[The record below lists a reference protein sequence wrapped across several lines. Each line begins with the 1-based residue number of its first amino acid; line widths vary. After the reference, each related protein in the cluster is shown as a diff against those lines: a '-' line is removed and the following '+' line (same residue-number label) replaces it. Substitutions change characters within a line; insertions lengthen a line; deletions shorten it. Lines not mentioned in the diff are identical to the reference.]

1 MGHSHAGHAHGHAHV
16 GHSHAHGHAHGHNHA
31 HARTANQR
39 RLAAVLVLSCLFL
52 LAEVVGGYVTHSLA
66 LLADAGHMFSDV
78 AALGLSLFAIRI
90 AARPP
95 SERRSYGYHR
105 TEILAALANGATL
118 VAVSVYIVVEAFHR
132 LWNPEPVK
140 GGWMMI
146 IAVAGLAS
154 NILGLIILSG
164 GKDENLNVRGAW
176 LHVATDALGSA
187 GVVIG
192 ALLVLAFGWNWAD
205 PVVSI
210 LISILVTY
218 SAWSLLKESTAI
230 LMESVPAHLDAG
242 VIRGAIGEVPGVLGV
257 HDLHIWSITSGMDA
271 ISTHVVVAEVD
282 QCRVLADVR
291 NVLHTR
297 FAIEHCTIQ
306 CEPPGFEEPVLHA

>member
-1 MGHSHAGHAHGHAHV
+1 M
-16 GHSHAHGHAHGHNHA
+16 
-31 HARTANQR
+31 
-39 RLAAVLVLSCLFL
+39 LVLSCLFL
-52 LAEVVGGYVTHSLA
+52 IAEIVGGYVTHSLA
-66 LLADAGHMFSDV
+66 LYADAGHMFSDV

-118 VAVSVYIVVEAFHR
+118 VAVSLYIVVEAIHR
-132 LWNPEPVK
+132 LWSPPQVR

-146 IAVAGLAS
+146 VAIAGLMS
-154 NILGLIILSG
+154 NIIGLFILSG

-187 GVVIG
+187 GVVLG
-192 ALLVLAFGWNWAD
+192 AILVIAFGWNWAD

-230 LMESVPAHLDAG
+230 LMESVPAHLDST
-242 VIRGAIGEVPGVLGV
+242 VIRGAIAEVPGVLGV

-271 ISTHVVVAEVD
+271 ISTHVVVAEPD
-282 QCRVLADVR
+282 QCRVLSDVR
-291 NVLHTR
+291 GVLHTR

-306 CEPPGFEEPVLHA
+306 CEPPGFEEPAMHA